1 MLAFLFSSSLSNR
14 VFYLQIAADSYA
26 LYNKILSMGKYLFIF
41 NKMKK
46 KTNLTV
52 FHYLIDESWH
62 IYIFSRFFSII
73 YSTTWHSGMHLLQ

>member
-1 MLAFLFSSSLSNR
+1 MLAFLFSSLLSNR

-46 KTNLTV
+46 NPQLNS
-52 FHYLIDESWH
+52 LS
-62 IYIFSRFFSII
+62 
-73 YSTTWHSGMHLLQ
+73 LPN